1 MPLLN
6 RLAEYLQQA
15 RRVNTKHGLSPIRQ
29 LFEIVRLTRSPGQI
43 GPGDYYSYRL
53 FDPMLSHIDKEQFVG
68 WKVEPRLDALN
79 DRSWHCLG
87 LDKVLM
93 YTLFQHAGIRVPQTQ
108 AIYLSGRT
116 RPLAGSIALNSP
128 AALHAWLR
136 NPDNYPFFS
145 KPSASGFGRG
155 AFLADAYDAMN
166 DCILLR
172 EGTRIQVIEF
182 EKQFHDIERLGYL
195 FQTPIQADSRLV
207 DSIGKTV
214 SSLRM
219 IVLCDEHEGPVLH
232 RCFWKLPTGN
242 NSHDNY
248 NGGKTGNL
256 AAAIDHDTG
265 RVTRVINGTGL
276 DLVEIERHPDTG
288 VNFATLAVPNW
299 QKVCQF
305 TFDAALTLP
314 KLRFQQ
320 WDIALSNDGPLALEV
335 NLFGTG
341 GCDLTQLLYRKG
353 LLDDTMRAFLA
364 RHSISIN

>member
-6 RLAEYLQQA
+6 RLAEYLSQA
-15 RRVNTKHGLSPIRQ
+15 RRVNTEHGLSPIRQ
-29 LFEIVRLTRSPGQI
+29 LFDIVRLSRAPGRI

-53 FDPMLSHIDKEQFVG
+53 FDSALSASDKAEFVG
-68 WKVEPRLDALN
+68 WKVESRLDALN
-79 DRSWHCLG
+79 DHTWHCLG

-93 YTLFQHAGIRVPQTQ
+93 YSLFQNVGIRIPETR
-108 AIYLSGRT
+108 AIYLPGRT
-116 RPLAGSIALNSP
+116 RPLAGSIALESQ
-128 AALHAWLR
+128 AALHTWLR

-155 AFLADAYDAMN
+155 AFLVDAYDATT
-166 DCILLR
+166 DCVLLR
-172 EGTRIQVIEF
+172 EGNRIKVTEF
-182 EKQFHDIERLGYL
+182 EKEFHDIERLGYL

-207 DSIGKTV
+207 DSLGKTV

-219 IVLCDEHEGPVLH
+219 IVLCDEDEGPLLH
-232 RCFWKLPTGN
+232 RCFWKLPTGT

-256 AAAIDHDTG
+256 AAAINHDTG
-265 RVTRVINGTGL
+265 LITRAINGTGL

-288 VNFATLAVPNW
+288 VHLKTLAVPDW
-299 QKVCQF
+299 QRVRQF
-305 TFDAALTLP
+305 TFDAALALP

-353 LLDDTMRAFLA
+353 LLDGTMEAFLS
-364 RHSISIN
+364 RHSLSVD

>member
-6 RLAEYLQQA
+6 RLADYLQQA
-15 RRVNTKHGLSPIRQ
+15 RRVSTEHGLSPLRQ
-29 LFEIVRLTRSPGQI
+29 LFDIVRLSRAPGQI

-53 FDPMLSHIDKEQFVG
+53 FDPVLSNTEKEKFVG

-79 DRSWHCLG
+79 DRAWHCLG

-93 YTLFQHAGIRVPQTQ
+93 YTLFQNAGIRVPQTR

-116 RPLAGSIALNSP
+116 RSLAGSIALDSP
-128 AALHAWLR
+128 VALHAWLR

-155 AFLADAYDAMN
+155 AFLVDAYDATN
-166 DCILLR
+166 DCVVLR
-172 EGTRIQVIEF
+172 EGARIKVAEF
-182 EKQFHDIERLGYL
+182 HKEFGDIERLGYL
-195 FQTPIQADSRLV
+195 FQTPIPADCRLV
-207 DSIGKTV
+207 GSLGATV

-219 IVLCDEHEGPVLH
+219 IVLCDEDEGPILH

-265 RVTRVINGTGL
+265 QITRVINGTGL

-288 VNFATLAVPNW
+288 ANLATLAVPDW
-299 QKVCQF
+299 QKVRQF
-305 TFDAALTLP
+305 TFDAALALP

-320 WDIALSNDGPLALEV
+320 WDIALSNDGPVALEV

-353 LLDDTMRAFLA
+353 LLDETMEAFLS
-364 RHSISIN
+364 RHSLSIN